1 MIYFKKG
8 FGFIFK
14 HRIKFL
20 IFLFL
25 SIYVLKNIILDPDR
39 ATYSQAMT
47 LKNSIQDI
55 MIDSKS
61 EDFILLDANV
71 TFTKTYI
78 FMKPLGDKKYS
89 KAFYLNVDVDKNKN
103 QDLLLY
109 FVLNIRQYDSIVRST
124 QGKCNK
130 IKFTDQYK
138 NSSIF
143 RFYDKSEITYK
154 SIFDFSETSNG
165 VMEIS
170 FGNES
175 CGDIYQVS
183 ISGFFKNVRSPEKIK
198 LRASIK

>member
-25 SIYVLKNIILDPDR
+25 SIYVLKNIIPDPDR

-47 LKNSIQDI
+47 LKNSIKDI

>member
-47 LKNSIQDI
+47 LKNSIKDI